1 MTTEEHQAILNLI
14 EQADKH
20 CVLPTALNQYNDY
33 IDSGKPI
40 IESTELTLASF
51 LNTRVEQ

>member
-1 MTTEEHQAILNLI
+1 VTTEEHQAILNLI